1 MPRLASREFAMA
13 KDSDGFVRSIARGF
27 AVVEALGGPP
37 GRHTL
42 SEVAAIAEI
51 NRATARRVLA
61 TLVALKYCEVDGRYF
76 SLRPRALG
84 LGLSYLNALPYW
96 GYAQRALEDLR
107 NEVGESCALAVLDES
122 EIVYALRL
130 PARRILSANLGIGS
144 RLPAHLVSLGRVLLA
159 SLPKDKRAAYLKS
172 VELTAVTTRTVT
184 DSRALNAQFD
194 VIEAQGHAWVDGELD
209 PAICGIAVPLRDH
222 AGQVVA
228 AISINTLSGMLSEAQ
243 ARKRFLVPLKR
254 TAQDIRTQ
262 MTAVNPHFNRARPRS
277 TGSATG

>member
-1 MPRLASREFAMA
+1 MP
-13 KDSDGFVRSIARGF
+13 KDSDGFVRAIARGF
-27 AVVEALGGPP
+27 AVVEALGRPP

-42 SEVAAIAEI
+42 SEVAVIADI

-61 TLVALKYCEVDGRYF
+61 TLVALKYCEADGRYF

-107 NEVGESCALAVLDES
+107 NEIGESCALAVLDET

-144 RLPAHLVSLGRVLLA
+144 RLPAHLVSLGRVMLA
-159 SLPKDKRAAYLKS
+159 SLPRDERTAYLQS
-172 VELTAVTTRTVT
+172 VDLTAVTARTVT
-184 DSRALNAQFD
+184 DAGVLDRQLD
-194 VIEAQGHAWVDGELD
+194 LVEAQGHAWVDGELD

-222 AGQVVA
+222 AGRVVA
-228 AISINTLSGMLSEAQ
+228 AISINTISGMTSEAQ
-243 ARKRFLVPLKR
+243 AKKKFLVPLKR

-262 MTAVNPHFNRARPRS
+262 MVAVRQPAF
-277 TGSATG
+277 